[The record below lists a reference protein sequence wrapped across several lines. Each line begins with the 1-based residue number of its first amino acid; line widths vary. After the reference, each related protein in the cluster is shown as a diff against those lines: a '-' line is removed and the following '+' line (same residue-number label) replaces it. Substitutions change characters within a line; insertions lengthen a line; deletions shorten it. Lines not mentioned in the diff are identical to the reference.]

1 MAFTSGVRD
10 AGSDL
15 DHKIRLQAKGFNSI
29 HFLPDLP
36 KDSYQKQKGDLW
48 KLSIKDFFGFTTCI
62 TIYDIQNITILAA
75 SVDGWSIES
84 IVTFA
89 VVNKTVWQ
97 QLSADYNVNE
107 WVDLNSG
114 EQHKEFAL
122 SLTTTSPCIHYLYIM
137 AYTSDKLFSGS
148 DQKHRIEIQANGL
161 TKTEDLPD
169 LPENDF
175 SPSKGDL
182 WKLSISSYFG
192 FTGCITKNDIQSI
205 AILAGS
211 NDGWNIDSIVTYVA
225 SSEHDWELSS
235 VDLDVDRWIDQN
247 SKSSYKGF
255 QLTLVI

>member
-1 MAFTSGVRD
+1 MAFTSGVSD
-10 AGSDL
+10 AGSNL
-15 DHKIRLQAKGFNSI
+15 DHIIKLQAKGFNSA

-36 KDSYQKQKGDLW
+36 KGNFEQQKGDLW
-48 KLSIKDFFGFTTCI
+48 KLSMEDFFGFTTCI
-62 TIYDIQNITILAA
+62 TIYDIQNISIVAG
-75 SVDGWSIES
+75 SIDGWNIES

-89 VVNKTVWQ
+89 VVNKTNWKHI
-97 QLSADYNVNE
+97 SADYNVNK

-114 EQHKEFAL
+114 AERKEFPL
-122 SLTTTSPCIHYLYIM
+122 SLIIATPCIQYLYVM

-148 DQKHRIEIQANGL
+148 DQKHRIEIQASGVM
-161 TKTEDLPD
+161 KIEELPD

-175 SPSKGDL
+175 HPSKGDL
-182 WKLSISSYFG
+182 WKLSISDHFG
-192 FTGCITKNDIQSI
+192 FTGCITKNDIEGI

-247 SKSSYKGF
+247 SEASYKRF
-255 QLTLVI
+255 ELTLVM